1 MIFSTAAIANGS
13 TIGTKRQHG
22 VNLHDSS
29 PHGINLHDGRSDGIN
44 LNDGSSHGI
53 DLNDGR
59 SDGIDL
65 NDGSSHGIDLNDGSS
80 HGVNLPAGDK
90 NHPCC
95 FRHLF
100 LTTVIDARPPGP
112 RVARPLRHRGC
123 TWPCLAR
130 GDRRRSSE

>member
-1 MIFSTAAIANGS
+1 MFLGSSRMRAMIFSTAAIANGS

-29 PHGINLHDGRSDGIN
+29 PHGINLHDGRSGGIN
-44 LNDGSSHGI
+44 LNG
-53 DLNDGR
+53 
-59 SDGIDL
+59 
-65 NDGSSHGIDLNDGSS
+65 GSS

-100 LTTVIDARPPGP
+100 LTTVKGARPHAP
-112 RVARPLRHRGC
+112 RAGRP
-123 TWPCLAR
+123 
-130 GDRRRSSE
+130 